1 MKKAIVIIAVIL
13 VVIIGL
19 FVVGNIALNSFRTFL
34 MGEPNIIQE
43 VVSPDGKYVAYVFD
57 ANGGATTKFTY
68 RLSVLKNGEKL
79 KAGDIGN
86 AFITYYEFDV
96 EWIDNNTL
104 KVNNIG
110 TSIKAVFKQE
120 TKIDGVNIQYNFM
133 ENWVLLMSSL
143 YNLIK

>member
-1 MKKAIVIIAVIL
+1 MKKTIVIIAVIL

-34 MGEPNIIQE
+34 MGEPDIIQE
-43 VVSPDGKYVAYVFD
+43 SVSPDGKYVAYVFE

-79 KAGDIGN
+79 KASDIGN

-133 ENWVLLMSSL
+133 EN
-143 YNLIK
+143 